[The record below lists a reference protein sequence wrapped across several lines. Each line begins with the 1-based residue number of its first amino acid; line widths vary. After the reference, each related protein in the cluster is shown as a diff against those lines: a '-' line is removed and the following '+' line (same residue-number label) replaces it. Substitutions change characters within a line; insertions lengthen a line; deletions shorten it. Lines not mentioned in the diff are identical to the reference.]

1 MNKNFLKMNLLKR
14 NLLKSYLLKK
24 IKYLK
29 IMRSQYN
36 MYMYE
41 KYRIEIILFSTT
53 YFHIKLPLIFPELMM
68 MNMNHISSMNVDIEM
83 ISQCG
88 KWRFKYN

>member
-1 MNKNFLKMNLLKR
+1 MNKNFLKTNLLKR

-29 IMRSQYN
+29 ITRSQYN

-41 KYRIEIILFSTT
+41 KYRIEIILLSTT

-68 MNMNHISSMNVDIEM
+68 MNMNHKSSMNVDIEM
-83 ISQCG
+83 I
-88 KWRFKYN
+88 N